1 MKPKLIICAGIG
13 WAATRSIMFSL
24 PTCNHGICKEDH
36 LLDELNHKNILL
48 SKYTEELKSVKTAR
62 QLKDAVNRRKK
73 YNYPKDIWDNVTLSR
88 YIPYIKIMQED
99 SMV

>member
-36 LLDELNHKNILL
+36 LLDELSHKHAYESVLAA
-48 SKYTEELKSVKTAR
+48 ELKAVKTAR

-73 YNYPKDIWDNVTLSR
+73 YDYPKDIWDNVTLSK
-88 YIPYIKIMQED
+88 YITLYLSLIHI
-99 SMV
+99 